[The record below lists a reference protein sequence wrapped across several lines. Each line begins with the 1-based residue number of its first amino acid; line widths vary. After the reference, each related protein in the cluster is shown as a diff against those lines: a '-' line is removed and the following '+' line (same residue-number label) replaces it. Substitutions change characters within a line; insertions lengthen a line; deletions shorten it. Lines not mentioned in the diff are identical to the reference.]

1 MKTYVIITG
10 VALFLIGILG
20 WIFRD
25 SFGNIPPYHLL
36 ADIILGLWGIII
48 GFMPEREKDKGSTTF

>member
-1 MKTYVIITG
+1 MKTYAIIAG

-20 WIFRD
+20 WIFRG
-25 SFGNIPPYHLL
+25 SFGSIPSYHLL

-48 GFMPEREKDKGSTTF
+48 GFMPEKEKDKGSTAF